1 MVTFLKKQVGFN
13 KSNVT
18 LPLKDIFSKTHM
30 GLYLRTKFQ
39 VSIENLTSFRYGDN
53 STPSP

>member
-1 MVTFLKKQVGFN
+1 MLTFLKKHVGFN

-18 LPLKDIFSKTHM
+18 LPLKDIFSKTYM

-39 VSIENLTSFRYGDN
+39 VSIETLTSFKYGGN
-53 STPSP
+53 STPLP

>member
-13 KSNVT
+13 KSNVI

-39 VSIENLTSFRYGDN
+39 VSIETLTSFRYGDN